1 MPRRLLTPSSRKQA
15 ADGANLADARTTEK
29 KSQEAFEKFMK
40 IKEEAFKK
48 MDESYNEKQ
57 KGLGG
62 NDESSA
68 TKKNQLDE
76 AQKLKA
82 SERSSCRS
90 CCLSA
95 QTRPRNCHKKL
106 QRANE
111 EAAIAE
117 AISILNS
124 DDAFATFG
132 GASATSSGFLQLRS
146 VHRHTSGNMDARSKV
161 KDVWEQAAKSTKSA
175 RLSKVLAKLQAENPF
190 DTVG

>member
-62 NDESSA
+62 NDESLA

-95 QTRPRNCHKKL
+95 QTKPRNL
-106 QRANE
+106 PQE
-111 EAAIAE
+111 
-117 AISILNS
+117 
-124 DDAFATFG
+124 T
-132 GASATSSGFLQLRS
+132 SACQ
-146 VHRHTSGNMDARSKV
+146 
-161 KDVWEQAAKSTKSA
+161 
-175 RLSKVLAKLQAENPF
+175 
-190 DTVG
+190 